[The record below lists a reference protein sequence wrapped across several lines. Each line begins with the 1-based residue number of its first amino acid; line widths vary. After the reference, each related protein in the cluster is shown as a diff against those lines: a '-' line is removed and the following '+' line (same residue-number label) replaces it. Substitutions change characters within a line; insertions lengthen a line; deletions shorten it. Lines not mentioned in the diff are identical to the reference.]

1 MRVRS
6 EAVMKKYAAN
16 YKPISLFTVDEVFGG
31 WRAAQKR
38 HFDDGGEFDKIYT
51 AK

>member
-1 MRVRS
+1 
-6 EAVMKKYAAN
+6 MKKYAAN
-16 YKPISLFTVDEVFGG
+16 YKPISLFTVDDVFGG
-31 WRAAQKR
+31 WHAAQKS